1 MSTRRRRRARRA
13 RSDSVSLSL
22 SLSTPADF
30 VAVLTGVAD
39 SWLPTSSGVARARF
53 SLSKS
58 SLAFS
63 ITYQR

>member
-1 MSTRRRRRARRA
+1 MSTGRRRRARRA
-13 RSDSVSLSL
+13 RSDSVSLSVP
-22 SLSTPADF
+22 PADF

>member
-13 RSDSVSLSL
+13 RSDSVSVSL
-22 SLSTPADF
+22 SPPADF

>member
-1 MSTRRRRRARRA
+1 MSTRRRRRTRRA
-13 RSDSVSLSL
+13 RSDSVSL